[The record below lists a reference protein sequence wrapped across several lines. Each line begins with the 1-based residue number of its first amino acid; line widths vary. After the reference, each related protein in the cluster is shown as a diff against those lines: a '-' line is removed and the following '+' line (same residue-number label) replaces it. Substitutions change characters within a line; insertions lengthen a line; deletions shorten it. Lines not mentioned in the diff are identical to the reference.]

1 MCCIIFSVTVACATV
16 VGFTCRQHSERN
28 RACRSS
34 PVVADLAGLGSGCRA
49 NLEGFES
56 GHSGTNRGDNPSPPE
71 PQPDLSATPLWR
83 IPAICTGIRSEAKG
97 FVDRSEGLLGL
108 DSEHAFLAVVLPLIQ
123 DMKVCAGTAVD
134 NNRHISTAFRPL
146 STDAQVRVLGD
157 LDLGHRLQPVPM
169 LAGPCQSLEPVPFV
183 PQSYQQPNREY
194 VQGPAQAQHA
204 PLAAPNGGP
213 AHLPPG
219 ATAAALNGAF
229 ASQVASHV
237 QLVYRASVY
246 PT

>member
-1 MCCIIFSVTVACATV
+1 MHDHQCS
-16 VGFTCRQHSERN
+16 
-28 RACRSS
+28 SS
-34 PVVADLAGLGSGCRA
+34 PVSFVLFQAQINRA
-49 NLEGFES
+49 E
-56 GHSGTNRGDNPSPPE
+56 
-71 PQPDLSATPLWR
+71 
-83 IPAICTGIRSEAKG
+83 GIRTEANG